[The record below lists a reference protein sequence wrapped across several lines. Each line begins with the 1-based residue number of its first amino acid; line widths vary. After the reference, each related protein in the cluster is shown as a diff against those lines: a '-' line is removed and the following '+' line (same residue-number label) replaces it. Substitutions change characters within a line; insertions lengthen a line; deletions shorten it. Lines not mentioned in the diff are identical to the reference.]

1 MNMKNRWLLPEGIDE
16 LLPPQAEQVEAMRRN
31 LLDMYKSW
39 GYELI
44 MPPFVEFLDS
54 LLTGTGNDL
63 DLQTFK
69 LTDQVTGRTMGVRA
83 DMTPQAARIDAH
95 SLKREGPVRLCYMGT
110 VLRTRPET
118 QGGTRSPL
126 QIGAEL
132 YGHSGVESDIEI
144 LQLMLETLKVAGVN
158 GAHVDLG
165 HVGIFRGLARQAGL
179 NEDQEAA
186 MFDALQRKAL
196 PEINAL
202 LADFGVASKI
212 QGMFKALVELN
223 GDASVLQTARK
234 LLKEGS
240 GDVSNALDELIKIQ
254 ERAQQAVPDTQ
265 LYFDLAEL
273 RGYNYHTGV
282 VFAAYVQ
289 GLGQSVAQG
298 GRYDEI
304 GSVFGRARPATGFSV
319 DLKSLITGSNEQSK
333 NAVFAPAGDDAGL
346 IDAINGLRAQG
357 VIVIRE
363 LPGQNSDAQAMG
375 CNRILFQCK
384 NGWEVKNI

>member
-1 MNMKNRWLLPEGIDE
+1 MKNRWLLPEGIDE

-319 DLKSLITGSNEQSK
+319 DLKSLITSNSEQTK

>member
-1 MNMKNRWLLPEGIDE
+1 MKNRWLLPEGIDE
-16 LLPPQAEQVEAMRRN
+16 ILPPQAEQLEVMRRQ

-132 YGHSGVESDIEI
+132 YGHSGVDSDVEV
-144 LQLMLETLKVAGVN
+144 LQLMLETLKVAGVKDV
-158 GAHVDLG
+158 HVDLG
-165 HVGIFRGLARQAGL
+165 HVGIFRGLARQAEL
-179 NEDQEAA
+179 NSDQEAA

-196 PEINAL
+196 PEINVL
-202 LADFGVASKI
+202 LAEYGVASKI
-212 QGMFKALVELN
+212 QDMFKALVELN
-223 GDASVLQTARK
+223 GDA
-234 LLKEGS
+234 G
-240 GDVSNALDELIKIQ
+240 
-254 ERAQQAVPDTQ
+254 
-265 LYFDLAEL
+265 
-273 RGYNYHTGV
+273 
-282 VFAAYVQ
+282 
-289 GLGQSVAQG
+289 
-298 GRYDEI
+298 
-304 GSVFGRARPATGFSV
+304 
-319 DLKSLITGSNEQSK
+319 
-333 NAVFAPAGDDAGL
+333 
-346 IDAINGLRAQG
+346 
-357 VIVIRE
+357 
-363 LPGQNSDAQAMG
+363 
-375 CNRILFQCK
+375 
-384 NGWEVKNI
+384 

>member
-1 MNMKNRWLLPEGIDE
+1 MKNRWLLPEGIDE
-16 LLPPQAEQVEAMRRN
+16 ILPPQAEQLEVMRRQ

-132 YGHSGVESDIEI
+132 YGHSGVDSDVEV
-144 LQLMLETLKVAGVN
+144 LQLMLETLKVAGVKDV
-158 GAHVDLG
+158 HVDLG
-165 HVGIFRGLARQAGL
+165 HVGIFRGLARQAEL
-179 NEDQEAA
+179 NSDQEAA

-196 PEINAL
+196 PEINVL
-202 LADFGVASKI
+202 LAEYGVASKI
-212 QGMFKALVELN
+212 QDMFKALVELN
-223 GDASVLQTARK
+223 GDASILQTARK
-234 LLKEGS
+234 LLKKGS
-240 GDVSNALDELIKIQ
+240 REVGNALDELINIQ
-254 ERAQQAVPDTQ
+254 ERAQQAVPNTR

-273 RGYNYHTGV
+273 RGYHYHTGV
-282 VFAAYVQ
+282 VFAAYVP

-304 GSVFGRARPATGFSV
+304 GSVFGRARPATGFSAN
-319 DLKSLITGSNEQSK
+319 LKSLITSSEDQPR
-333 NAVFAPAGDDAGL
+333 NAVFAPVGDDAGL
-346 IDAINGLRAQG
+346 IDTINGLRAQG
-357 VIVIRE
+357 VTVIRE
-363 LPGQNSDAQAMG
+363 LPGQKTDAQAMG
-375 CNRILFQCK
+375 CNRIIFQCK

>member
-1 MNMKNRWLLPEGIDE
+1 MKNRWLLPEGIDE
-16 LLPPQAEQVEAMRRN
+16 ILPPQAEQLETMRRQ

-110 VLRTRPET
+110 VLRTRPES

-132 YGHSGVESDIEI
+132 YGHSGVESDVEV
-144 LQLMLETLKVAGVN
+144 LQLMLETLKVTGVD
-158 GAHVDLG
+158 GTHVDLG
-165 HVGIFRGLARQAGL
+165 HVGIFRGLARQAEL
-179 NEDQEAA
+179 DQEQEAA

-202 LADFGVASKI
+202 LDEFGVTSKI
-212 QGMFKALVELN
+212 QDMFKALVELN
-223 GDASVLQTARK
+223 GDASILQTARK
-234 LLKEGS
+234 LLKKGS
-240 GDVSNALDELIKIQ
+240 REVGDALDELIRIQ
-254 ERAQQAVPDTQ
+254 ERAQQAVPDTR

-319 DLKSLITGSNEQSK
+319 NLKSLITSNNGQTK

-346 IDAINGLRAQG
+346 IDTINGLRAQG
-357 VIVIRE
+357 ETVIRE
-363 LPGQNSDAQAMG
+363 LTGQSTDAQAMG
-375 CNRILFQCK
+375 CNRILIQSK

>member
-1 MNMKNRWLLPEGIDE
+1 MKNRWLLPEGIDE
-16 LLPPQAEQVEAMRRN
+16 ILPPQAEQLETMRRQ

-110 VLRTRPET
+110 VLRTRPES

-132 YGHSGVESDIEI
+132 YGHSGVESDVEV
-144 LQLMLETLKVAGVN
+144 LQLMLETLKVTGVD
-158 GAHVDLG
+158 GTHVDLG
-165 HVGIFRGLARQAGL
+165 HVGIFRGLARQAEL
-179 NEDQEAA
+179 DQEQEAA

-202 LADFGVASKI
+202 LDEFGVTSKI
-212 QGMFKALVELN
+212 QDMFKALVELN
-223 GDASVLQTARK
+223 GDASILQTARK
-234 LLKEGS
+234 LLKNGS
-240 GDVSNALDELIKIQ
+240 REMGDALDELIRIQ
-254 ERAQQAVPDTQ
+254 ERAQQAVPDTR

-319 DLKSLITGSNEQSK
+319 NLKSLITSNNGQTK

-346 IDAINGLRAQG
+346 IDTINGLRAQG
-357 VIVIRE
+357 ETVIRE
-363 LPGQNSDAQAMG
+363 LTGQSTDAQAMG
-375 CNRILFQCK
+375 CNRILIQSK

>member
-1 MNMKNRWLLPEGIDE
+1 MKNRWLLPEGIDE
-16 LLPPQAEQVEAMRRN
+16 ILPPQAEQLETMRRQ

-110 VLRTRPET
+110 VLRTRPES

-132 YGHSGVESDIEI
+132 YGHSGVESDVEV
-144 LQLMLETLKVAGVN
+144 LQLMLETLKVTGVD
-158 GAHVDLG
+158 GTHVDLG
-165 HVGIFRGLARQAGL
+165 HVGIFRGLARQAEL
-179 NEDQEAA
+179 DQEQEAA

-202 LADFGVASKI
+202 LDEFGVTSKI
-212 QGMFKALVELN
+212 QDMFKALVELN
-223 GDASVLQTARK
+223 GDASILQTARK
-234 LLKEGS
+234 LLKNGS
-240 GDVSNALDELIKIQ
+240 REMGDALDELIRIQ
-254 ERAQQAVPDTQ
+254 ERAQQAVPDIR

-319 DLKSLITGSNEQSK
+319 NLKSLITSNNGQTK

-346 IDAINGLRAQG
+346 IDTINGLRAQG
-357 VIVIRE
+357 ETVIRE
-363 LPGQNSDAQAMG
+363 LTGQSTDAQAMG
-375 CNRILFQCK
+375 CNRILIQSK

>member
-1 MNMKNRWLLPEGIDE
+1 MKNRWLLPEGIDE

>member
-1 MNMKNRWLLPEGIDE
+1 MKNRWLLPEGIDE
-16 LLPPQAEQVEAMRRN
+16 ILPPQAEQLETMRRN

-69 LTDQVTGRTMGVRA
+69 LTDQITGRTMGVRA

-95 SLKREGPVRLCYMGT
+95 SLKCEGPVRLCYMGT

-132 YGHSGVESDIEI
+132 YGHSGVESDIEV

-158 GAHVDLG
+158 NVHVDLG
-165 HVGIFRGLARQAGL
+165 HVGIFRGLARQAEF
-179 NEDQEAA
+179 NEEQEAA

-212 QGMFKALVELN
+212 QDMFKALVELN
-223 GDASVLQTARK
+223 GDASILQTARK
-234 LLKEGS
+234 SLKKGS
-240 GDVSNALDELIKIQ
+240 REVGNALDELIKIQ
-254 ERAQQAVPDTQ
+254 ERAQQAVPNTR

-282 VFAAYVQ
+282 VFAAYVP

-319 DLKSLITGSNEQSK
+319 NLKSLITTNNEQSK
-333 NAVFAPAGDDAGL
+333 NAIFAPAGDDAGL
-346 IDAINGLRAQG
+346 IDAVNSLRAQG
-357 VIVIRE
+357 RIVIKE
-363 LPGQNSDAQAMG
+363 LPGQNTDAQAMG